1 MQRRNF
7 IKGACK
13 ICLLGAA
20 GAVIAA
26 DLSSCSPA
34 VAKNT
39 FRPVIKDNEI
49 EVPLSLFETQAF
61 RVISPSKY
69 EYEIAVEKKPDNT
82 YKALLL
88 RCTHLDNQLTTTG
101 NGFTCSLHGSKFDK
115 EGQVLK
121 GPAENPLQQL
131 TTRIVNNNLLI
142 HL

>member
-7 IKGACK
+7 IKGACR

-20 GAVIAA
+20 GAAMAA

-39 FRPVIKDNEI
+39 FRPVVKDNEI
-49 EVPLSLFETQAF
+49 EVPLSLFDTQAF
-61 RVISPSKY
+61 RLISPANY
-69 EYEIAVEKKPDNT
+69 NYEIAVEKKPDNT
-82 YKALLL
+82 YHALLL
-88 RCTHLDNQLTTTG
+88 RCTHQENQLTPTG

-121 GPAENPLQQL
+121 GPAENSLREL
-131 TTRIVNNNLLI
+131 NTRIVNNNLLI
-142 HL
+142 HI

>member
-7 IKGACK
+7 IKGACRL
-13 ICLLGAA
+13 CLLGAA
-20 GAVIAA
+20 GTVIAA

-49 EVPLSLFETQAF
+49 EVPLSLFETQPF
-61 RVISPSKY
+61 QVISPAKY
-69 EYEIAVEKKPDNT
+69 NYEIAVEKKQDNT

-88 RCTHLDNQLTTTG
+88 KCTHQENQLTPTG
-101 NGFTCSLHGSKFDK
+101 NGFICNLHGSKFDK
-115 EGQVLK
+115 QGLILK

-131 TTRIVNNNLLI
+131 NTRIVNNNLLI